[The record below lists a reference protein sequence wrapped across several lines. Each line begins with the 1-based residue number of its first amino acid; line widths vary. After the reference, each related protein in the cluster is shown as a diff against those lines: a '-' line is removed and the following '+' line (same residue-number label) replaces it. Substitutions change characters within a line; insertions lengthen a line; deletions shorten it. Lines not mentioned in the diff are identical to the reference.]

1 MDGSKRQKMSDL
13 PKMTPSPILYSVS
26 IGNMSS
32 NRLLAVYLLFASLL
46 FGSNRSLAQVPEI
59 GFDELSAPTLSI
71 PGSHLRSNYHD
82 IPLDQSATQMPQ
94 PIGALLLKTG
104 YVTLGT
110 ATLERNVYQVQGKY
124 GRFSVPTHRVE
135 YAGSDLL
142 DILQYKRS
150 LLVSPNYD
158 EVFSLGKWCLA
169 NGLNEEAIVE
179 FERCKS
185 FVSVPQAIR
194 LLDNEIRAAQRT
206 DPQFHE
212 HRKLDAVLREET
224 SQHLDKFDYDRWGL
238 TVPYV
243 LAERFRKEVQ
253 PILIDRCAATN
264 CHGSGSQ
271 NELTLQIPQ
280 RTYSTAGATVRNMKA
295 AMEQIDFGNP
305 VNSPLLTAPLR
316 NHGGVKPVFGKKSQ
330 NTQGAFERWIGL
342 VAQETPESLG
352 LNRRVPNRLE
362 APLPI
367 EESGTEQIVVSPQP
381 LPTGLP
387 QSLPTISPIQQ
398 VGYSEPKSVGRT
410 TGSGNIKKAE
420 PSPARETKP
429 LQQPRKLKPENRA
442 ADPFDPN
449 QFNQKYYQ

>member
-1 MDGSKRQKMSDL
+1 MTQFPLLGPVSVCNRSTIRQ
-13 PKMTPSPILYSVS
+13 IA
-26 IGNMSS
+26 GC
-32 NRLLAVYLLFASLL
+32 LLFAFSLFL
-46 FGSNRSLAQVPEI
+46 SNTTIAQVAAI

-71 PGSHLRSNYHD
+71 PGSHLHPKYAD
-82 IPLDQSATQMPQ
+82 IPSDQSANQTPQ

-135 YAGSDLL
+135 YAGYDLL
-142 DILQYKRS
+142 DLLQYKRS

-158 EVFSLGKWCLA
+158 ELFALGKWCLA

-179 FERCKS
+179 FQRCKS

-194 LLDNEIRAAQRT
+194 LLDNEIRAAERT
-206 DPQFHE
+206 DPQFRQHS
-212 HRKLDAVLREET
+212 KLDAVLREEA
-224 SQHLDKFDYDRWGL
+224 SQNLDDFDYDRWGL
-238 TVPYV
+238 TVPHV

-330 NTQGAFERWIGL
+330 NTQGAFERWIEQ

-352 LNRRVPNRLE
+352 LNRRTPNRFDDE
-362 APLPI
+362 LPF
-367 EESGTEQIVVSPQP
+367 EESRTEQFAVSPQP
-381 LPTGLP
+381 LPTG
-387 QSLPTISPIQQ
+387 SPIQQ
-398 VGYSEPKSVGRT
+398 VGYSEPKPVGPT
-410 TGSGNIKKAE
+410 TDSGNLKKAAH
-420 PSPARETKP
+420 SPTQETKP
-429 LQQPRKLKPENRA
+429 LAQPRKLKLENRA
-442 ADPFDPN
+442 EDPFDPN
-449 QFNQKYYQ
+449 QFNQKYYK